1 MNKSILRLIALGLV
15 VAFASLPLYAQ
26 TSTSASNESDKTVAT
41 VQTDG
46 GVIMISEGG
55 EFQTA
60 SPDQRVQAKAR
71 LMVSEG
77 SSATV
82 VYNDGCNQKYTKP
95 GVYEI
100 SSTCVLPI
108 ALGSGG
114 VGLSAG
120 LIAAAAVVGGG
131 LIATAIADNHGSD
144 SRPPVSR

>member
-1 MNKSILRLIALGLV
+1 MDNTMLKTMLFGLV
-15 VAFASLPLYAQ
+15 VALAPMSLNAQ
-26 TSTSASNESDKTVAT
+26 TTGNESDETVAK

-60 SPDQRVQAKAR
+60 VPDQRVKAKAR
-71 LMVSEG
+71 LMVSEE

-82 VYNDGCNQKYTKP
+82 VYDDGCDQKYDEP

-108 ALGSGG
+108 ALSSGG
-114 VGLSAG
+114 VSRGWIVAG
-120 LIAAAAVVGGG
+120 GIVGAAILVAV
-131 LIATAIADNHGSD
+131 LDDDDDDDT
-144 SRPPVSR
+144 RPPVSR